1 MIRRNILKGLLDHL
15 QQPEITVITGPR
27 QVGKTT
33 LMHEMAG
40 KLTGD
45 GMPVLFLHLDNEA
58 DCIVLSSQALLIAR
72 IREVCG
78 DQKAFVFIDE
88 IQLKENAGLFMKGL
102 YDMQLPV
109 KFILSGSGSME
120 LRASIQESMAGRK
133 RMFEVMPV
141 SFFEFADFR
150 SGYKHAGHLDSF
162 LMNDFPGALALL
174 NEYLNFG
181 GYPRVIMAGTIH
193 EKMDVINEIYQS
205 YMTRDIQLL
214 LKGHGP
220 EVYGRMMSL
229 LAAQT
234 GGMINLSTLSNET
247 RAAQATIQKYLW
259 FAERTWFLKM
269 IPPLHGNKIKEI
281 TKSPVVYFV
290 DHGMRN
296 FAIRMFGNIHNHRD
310 HGFVFQNLVCTMLL
324 DTLQRHIYDL
334 HFWRTTNKAEVDF
347 VIERYENPLPVEVK
361 YSSLQK
367 PEITRSLRSFIDHY
381 NPTDAWVVN
390 LTHSGKM
397 VLGSTTVHFIPFF
410 RLEAYLEDIRTE
422 PERLFRVSEKEVV
435 YRLMQPP
442 QAGRL
447 KKKSLYSRGTGLTD
461 N

>member
-1 MIRRNILKGLLDHL
+1 MIQRNILNSLLDHL
-15 QQPEITVITGPR
+15 PEPEITLITGPR

-33 LMHEMAG
+33 LMHLMA
-40 KLTGD
+40 KNLVAE
-45 GMPVLFLHLDNEA
+45 GMPTLFLHLDNEA
-58 DCIVLSSQALLIAR
+58 DSKILISQASLIER
-72 IREVCG
+72 I
-78 DQKAFVFIDE
+78 QKESTDKKVFVFIDE
-88 IQLKENAGLFMKGL
+88 IQLKENAGIFMKGL
-102 YDMQLPV
+102 YDMNLPV

-120 LRASIQESMAGRK
+120 LRANIQESMAGRK
-133 RMFEVMPV
+133 RVFEVMPV

-150 SGYKHAGHLDSF
+150 TGYAHSGRLDSY
-162 LMNDFPGALALL
+162 LMNDFQGAVALL

-181 GYPRVIMAGTIH
+181 GYPRVIMANSLH
-193 EKMDVINEIYQS
+193 EKMDVINEIFQS
-205 YMTRDIQLL
+205 YMTKDIQLL

-220 EVYGRMMSL
+220 EIYGRMISL

-234 GGMINLSTLSNET
+234 GGMINISTLSNET
-247 RAAQATIQKYLW
+247 RAALATVQKYLW
-259 FAERTWFLKM
+259 YAERTWFLKM
-269 IPPLHGNKIKEI
+269 IPPLHGNKVKEI

-296 FAIRMFGNIHNHRD
+296 FAIRMFGNINNHRD

-334 HFWRTTNKAEVDF
+334 HFWRTINKAEVDF

-361 YSSLQK
+361 YSSLKK

-390 LTHSGKM
+390 LSFSGKTI
-397 VLGSTTVHFIPFF
+397 LGSTTVHFIPFF
-410 RLEAYLEDIRTE
+410 RFQPYLEDLRTE
-422 PERLFRVSEKEVV
+422 PERLFRVSEQEVV

-442 QAGRL
+442 VGGRL
-447 KKKSLYSRGTGLTD
+447 KKRNLYSKDARE
-461 N
+461 

>member
-1 MIRRNILKGLLDHL
+1 MIQRSILKGLLDHL
-15 QQPEITVITGPR
+15 IEPEITLITGPR

-33 LMHEMAG
+33 LMHLMAG
-40 KLTGD
+40 KLSAEGKPT
-45 GMPVLFLHLDNEA
+45 LFLHLDNEA
-58 DCIVLSSQALLIAR
+58 DFKILSSQASLIER
-72 IREVCG
+72 IKTESAN
-78 DQKAFVFIDE
+78 QKVFVFIDE
-88 IQLKENAGLFMKGL
+88 IQLKENAGRFMKGL
-102 YDMQLPV
+102 YDNNLPV

-120 LRASIQESMAGRK
+120 LRANIQESMAGRK
-133 RMFEVMPV
+133 RVFEVMPV

-150 SGYKHAGHLDSF
+150 TDYAHSGRLDAH
-162 LMNDFPGALALL
+162 LMNDFEGALVLL

-181 GYPRVIMAGTIH
+181 GYPRVIMAATLH

-220 EVYGRMMSL
+220 EIYSRMITL

-247 RAAQATIQKYLW
+247 RAALATIQKYLW
-259 FAERTWFLKM
+259 YADRTWFLKM
-269 IPPLHGNKIKEI
+269 IPPLHGNKVKEI

-296 FAIRMFGNIHNHRD
+296 FSIRMFGNVHNHRD
-310 HGFVFQNLVCTMLL
+310 YGFVFQNLVCSILL

-334 HFWRTTNKAEVDF
+334 HFWRTINKAEVDF
-347 VIERYENPLPVEVK
+347 VIDRYENPLPVEVK
-361 YSSLQK
+361 YSSLKK

-381 NPTDAWVVN
+381 HPTDAWVIN
-390 LTHSGKM
+390 LTFAGKM
-397 VLGSTTVHFIPFF
+397 VLDSTTVHFIPFF
-410 RLEAYLEDIRTE
+410 RIQPYLEELRTE
-422 PERLFRVSEKEVV
+422 PERLFRISEKEVV

-442 QAGRL
+442 GSNRL
-447 KKKSLYSRGTGLTD
+447 KKQNLYSKGAPD
-461 N
+461 

>member
-1 MIRRNILKGLLDHL
+1 MIRRSILNGLLNHL
-15 QQPEITVITGPR
+15 DEPEITLITGPR

-33 LMHEMAG
+33 LMHLMAE
-40 KLTGD
+40 KLAAD
-45 GMPVLFLHLDNEA
+45 GLPTLFLHLDNES
-58 DCIVLSSQALLIAR
+58 DCKVLASQALLIER
-72 IREVCG
+72 IQSEFGTR
-78 DQKAFVFIDE
+78 KAFVFIDE
-88 IQLKENAGLFMKGL
+88 IQLKENAGLYMKGL
-102 YDMQLPV
+102 YDMKLPV

-133 RMFEVMPV
+133 RVFEVMPV

-150 SGYKHAGHLDSF
+150 TDYEYAGHLDSY
-162 LMNDFPGALALL
+162 LMSDFQGALTLL

-181 GYPRVIMAGTIH
+181 GYPRVIMATTLH

-220 EVYGRMMSL
+220 EIYGRMISL

-234 GGMINLSTLSNET
+234 GGMINFSTLSNESC
-247 RAAQATIQKYLW
+247 AALPTIQKYLW
-259 FAERTWFLKM
+259 YAERTWFLKM
-269 IPPLHGNKIKEI
+269 IPPLHGNKVKEI

-310 HGFVFQNLVCTMLL
+310 DGFVFQNLVCTLLL

-334 HFWRTTNKAEVDF
+334 HFWRTINKAEVDF

-361 YSSLQK
+361 YSSLKK

-381 NPTDAWVVN
+381 HPTDAWVVN
-390 LTHSGKM
+390 LTYSGKM
-397 VLGSTTVHFIPFF
+397 LLDATTVHFIPFF
-410 RLEAYLEDIRTE
+410 RLQPFLEDLRTE

-435 YRLMQPP
+435 YRLMQP
-442 QAGRL
+442 AESGRL
-447 KKKSLYSRGTGLTD
+447 KKTNLNSNRSKDLF
-461 N
+461 

>member
-1 MIRRNILKGLLDHL
+1 MINRNILNGLLEHL
-15 QQPEITVITGPR
+15 LEPEITLITGPR

-33 LMHEMAG
+33 LMQLMVE
-40 KLTGD
+40 KLAHD
-45 GMPVLFLHLDNEA
+45 GEPSLFLHLDSESDSQVMA
-58 DCIVLSSQALLIAR
+58 SQASLIER
-72 IREVCG
+72 IKTVSDDRRVY
-78 DQKAFVFIDE
+78 VFIDE

-102 YDMQLPV
+102 YDMHLPV
-109 KFILSGSGSME
+109 KFILSGSGSLE

-133 RMFEVMPV
+133 RVFEVMPV

-150 SGYKHAGHLDSF
+150 SNYVHSGRLDSF
-162 LMNDFPGALALL
+162 LMNDFPGALSLL

-181 GYPRVIMAGTIH
+181 GYPRVIIAPTLH

-220 EVYGRMMSL
+220 EIYSRMICL

-247 RAAQATIQKYLW
+247 QAALPTIQKYLW
-259 FAERTWFLKM
+259 YAERTWFLKM
-269 IPPLHGNKIKEI
+269 LPPLHGNKIKEI

-334 HFWRTTNKAEVDF
+334 HFWRTINKAEVDF

-361 YSSLQK
+361 YTSMKK
-367 PEITRSLRSFIDHY
+367 PEISRSLRSFIDHY
-381 NPTDAWVVN
+381 HPTDAWVIN
-390 LTHSGKM
+390 LSYSGKM
-397 VLGSTTVHFIPFF
+397 AVNQTTVHFIPFF
-410 RLEAYLEDIRTE
+410 RIQPYLEEIRTE
-422 PERLFRVSEKEVV
+422 PERLFRVSEQEVV

-442 QAGRL
+442 ASGRL
-447 KKKSLYSRGTGLTD
+447 KKNNLYSKMAKD
-461 N
+461 

>member
-1 MIRRNILKGLLDHL
+1 MIRRNILIDLLNHL
-15 QQPEITVITGPR
+15 PAPEITVITGPR

-33 LMHEMAG
+33 LMQQMAG
-40 KLTGD
+40 HLAGKGLL
-45 GMPVLFLHLDNEA
+45 VIFLHLDNEA
-58 DCIVLSSQALLIAR
+58 DALVMATQASLLNLIGTPS
-72 IREVCG
+72 VNG
-78 DQKAFVFIDE
+78 KTYVFIDE

-102 YDMQLPV
+102 YDMDLPV

-150 SGYKHAGHLDSF
+150 TGYNHSAYLDSF
-162 LMNDFPGALALL
+162 LMNDLPGALALL

-181 GYPRVIMAGTIH
+181 GYPRVIMASSLH

-205 YMTRDIQLL
+205 YMTRDIDTL

-220 EVYGRMMSL
+220 EVYGRMMCL

-234 GGMINLSTLSNET
+234 GGMINLSMLSNET
-247 RAAQATIQKYLW
+247 RAALPTIQKYLW
-259 FAERTWFLKM
+259 FAERTFFLKM

-310 HGFVFQNLVCTMLL
+310 HGFVFQNLVCTLLL

-361 YSSLQK
+361 YSSLKK

-381 NPTDAWVVN
+381 HPTDGWVIN
-390 LTHSGKM
+390 LTYSGEL
-397 VLGSTTVHFIPFF
+397 VIDNTTVHFIPFF
-410 RLEAYLEDIRTE
+410 RLRPFLEAIRTE
-422 PERLFRVSEKEVV
+422 PERLFRVSEQEVIN
-435 YRLMQPP
+435 RLMQPP
-442 QAGRL
+442 TAGRL
-447 KKKSLYSRGTGLTD
+447 HKKNLYSKGER

>member
-1 MIRRNILKGLLDHL
+1 MIRRKIFKDLLNHL
-15 QQPEITVITGPR
+15 QEPEITLITGPR

-33 LMHEMAG
+33 LMRQMADQLAADG
-40 KLTGD
+40 KPL
-45 GMPVLFLHLDNEA
+45 LFLQLDNEA
-58 DCIVLSSQALLIAR
+58 DFQIMRTQASLIER
-72 IREVCG
+72 IRNESG
-78 DQKAFVFIDE
+78 NRKITVFIDE
-88 IQLKENAGLFMKGL
+88 IQLKDNAGLFMKGL
-102 YDMQLPV
+102 YDMNLPV

-133 RMFEVMPV
+133 RVFEVMPV

-150 SGYKHAGHLDSF
+150 SGYAYTSHLDSF
-162 LMNDFPGALALL
+162 LMNDIPGALGLL

-181 GYPRVIMAGTIH
+181 GYPRVIVAPTLQ

-205 YMTRDIQLL
+205 YMTRDIQSL

-220 EVYGRMMSL
+220 EVYGRMICL

-234 GGMINLSTLSNET
+234 GGMINLSMLSSET
-247 RAAQATIQKYLW
+247 RAALPTIQKYLW
-259 FAERTWFLKM
+259 YAERTWFLKM

-310 HGFVFQNLVCTMLL
+310 YGFVFQNLVCTLL
-324 DTLQRHIYDL
+324 LNTLQRHIYDL
-334 HFWRTTNKAEVDF
+334 HFWRTINKAEVDF

-361 YSSLQK
+361 YSSLSK
-367 PEITRSLRSFIDHY
+367 PDLTRSLRSFIDHY
-381 NPTDAWVVN
+381 HPTDAWVIN
-390 LTHSGKM
+390 LSYAGEM
-397 VLGSTTVHFIPFF
+397 VIGTTTVHFIPFF
-410 RLEAYLEDIRTE
+410 RIQSYLETLRTE
-422 PERLFRVSEKEVV
+422 PERLYRVSEQEVV
-435 YRLMQPP
+435 YRLMQPE
-442 QAGRL
+442 AKGRL
-447 KKKSLYSRGTGLTD
+447 KKNNLYS